1 MESNT
6 EEYNSVSAI
15 KILGLI
21 RELVL
26 LVFLVFLQHCTAAYT
41 YSSLVCQRKDN
52 SCLGAII
59 HHAGD

>member
-21 RELVL
+21 RGLVL
-26 LVFLVFLQHCTAAYT
+26 LVFLVFLQHCTAEYT
-41 YSSLVCQRKDN
+41 YSSLVCQREDN